1 MQTENSSFREPLN
14 SEKITILAM
23 VGGEGE
29 EDEDDG
35 DDGLTTTLGAI
46 ETVERDSRAM
56 AFLIFWKINLSSLLI
71 SMFLKWVGCMLSGC
85 F

>member
-56 AFLIFWKINLSSLLI
+56 AFLIFWKINLSSLL
-71 SMFLKWVGCMLSGC
+71 LSLC